1 MYIAANIGSQHGVES
16 DKTVFENCRCYSLT
30 QELAQKFDSL
40 FAKMRGGEKIVI
52 SSRLIEWLK
61 EYYGLFKVYIFET
74 IRGLYYDIPVDK
86 GGADL

>member
-1 MYIAANIGSQHGVES
+1 MQ
-16 DKTVFENCRCYSLT
+16 
-30 QELAQKFDSL
+30 
-40 FAKMRGGEKIVI
+40 GGEKIVI